1 MNLIDYYTDL
11 GEVHSL
17 LMDLTSD
24 EPDNL
29 EQTEI
34 DVIMAFVDQ
43 AYDYIEQAK
52 SFLETREEIIA
63 HNETEREAFIE
74 KIAKELDHQADQEA
88 INKILKG

>member
-17 LMDLTSD
+17 LMDITSD

>member
-1 MNLIDYYTDL
+1 
-11 GEVHSL
+11 
-17 LMDLTSD
+17 
-24 EPDNL
+24 
-29 EQTEI
+29 
-34 DVIMAFVDQ
+34 MAFVDQ

>member
-11 GEVHSL
+11 GEVYSL

-34 DVIMAFVDQ
+34 EVIMAFVDQ
-43 AYDYIEQAK
+43 ASDYIEQAK
-52 SFLETREEIIA
+52 RFLETREEIIA
-63 HNETEREAFIE
+63 HNESEREAFIE

-88 INKILKG
+88 INKILEG